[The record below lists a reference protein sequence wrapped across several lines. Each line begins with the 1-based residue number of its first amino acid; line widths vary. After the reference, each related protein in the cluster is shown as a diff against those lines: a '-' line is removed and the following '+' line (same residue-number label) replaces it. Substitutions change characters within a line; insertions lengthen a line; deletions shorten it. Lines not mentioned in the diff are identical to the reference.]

1 VSTVVSDRNDEPESI
16 PSDPGQNFNIYF
28 FSFVLKKTPMLC
40 VKVNLAL
47 SVDELNE
54 EFETEMVL
62 KKLISWEC
70 DVEETS
76 FDVNIEPDGEKA
88 CYLSINFP
96 SPEADVIDKFT
107 METIGEAC
115 GVYVDQIFTISFMK
129 Y

>member
-1 VSTVVSDRNDEPESI
+1 M
-16 PSDPGQNFNIYF
+16 
-28 FSFVLKKTPMLC
+28 LKKTPMLC

-47 SVDELNE
+47 SVDEFNE

-70 DVEETS
+70 DVEENS
-76 FDVNIEPDGEKA
+76 FDVSIEPDGEKT

-96 SPEADVIDKFT
+96 SPEAGVIDKFT

-129 Y
+129 C